1 MRTAQELNS
10 LALRTRRMWNEDGYS
25 PIDIFAIVN
34 GWKEK
39 KITMVKYP
47 MSSRI
52 SGMCTKEQ
60 DDIVICIN
68 STTSYGRQRFTLAHE
83 LYHVLYEED
92 MQRVICD
99 MSMSGDKPESER
111 EADWFASYLL
121 IPYDALLQYEPDKS
135 KWSLEKV
142 IDAEQFFQVSHQ
154 AMIYRLQFDNL
165 IDRDLADKYK
175 SVTVSTE
182 AAKLGYGKEL
192 YFSTD
197 KSKQYFTTGEYIRK
211 VEKMAEEDLISNGK
225 REELLLEAYRADI
238 VYNFDE
244 EEAELND

>member
-25 PIDIFAIVN
+25 PIDIFTIVN
-34 GWKEK
+34 GWKDK
-39 KITMVKYP
+39 KITIVRYP
-47 MSSRI
+47 LSSRI
-52 SGMCTKEQ
+52 SGMCTKENE
-60 DDIVICIN
+60 DIVICIN

-99 MSMSGDKPESER
+99 MSMNGNKSESEK
-111 EADWFASYLL
+111 EADKFASYLL
-121 IPYDALLQYEPDKS
+121 MPYDALLEYEHDKT
-135 KWSLEKV
+135 KWDLEKV

-154 AMIYRLQFDNL
+154 SMLYRLVCDNL
-165 IDRDLADKYK
+165 ISSEVADEYK
-175 SVTVSTE
+175 SITVSTV

-192 YFSTD
+192 YLPTD
-197 KSKQYFTTGEYIRK
+197 KNKQYFTTGEYIRK
-211 VEKMAEEDLISNGK
+211 VEKMAKKDLISEGK
-225 REELLLEAYRADI
+225 MEELLLEAYRADI

-244 EEAELND
+244 EEANLND